1 MGRGADKLRSA
12 ARRLKLAGAPPLAPP
27 EPARRARTE
36 AVLTGGC
43 VRLSAQ
49 GCCPTPR
56 RLALVSKPIVRRAAL
71 GRLARGALT
80 ASASPTRSRAGW
92 SRCRRATSSSCSGS
106 DDSAAEARPH
116 RRHAPRLPFAH
127 QPVAPVAA
135 ALAPRAP
142 RGSRSSAGRAR
153 SQALLLPLHLHD
165 FSLVAV
171 GSGVVQLPVVQL
183 PVAPTTAPA
192 AGRESHSA
200 EVLPQWAHRGYSLP
214 RLRRRRP
221 WTEFLCKQVP
231 SISRSALP
239 CC

>member
-116 RRHAPRLPFAH
+116 RRHAPRLSLAH

-183 PVAPTTAPA
+183 PVARTPDSQQLRCYSDGRLAVGGGHFGGVPEWSMRVLRLTRAP
-192 AGRESHSA
+192 
-200 EVLPQWAHRGYSLP
+200 
-214 RLRRRRP
+214 LRDFP
-221 WTEFLCKQVP
+221 GV
-231 SISRSALP
+231 
-239 CC
+239 

>member
-165 FSLVAV
+165 FSLVA
-171 GSGVVQLPVVQL
+171 SAPVWC
-183 PVAPTTAPA
+183 
-192 AGRESHSA
+192 SC
-200 EVLPQWAHRGYSLP
+200 QWCSCRS
-214 RLRRRRP
+214 RRRLTPSSCAATATGGSR
-221 WTEFLCKQVP
+221 WGGHFGGVP
-231 SISRSALP
+231 EWSMRVLRLTRAPLRDFP
-239 CC
+239 GV